1 MDNANN
7 WKAELDTFFQRRE
20 QQDRQQ
26 QLDHAQPSPGD
37 AAKEEFMAIVATP
50 AFEEFGAALMEHGRH
65 IRLRMGDSSV
75 RMVSEFA
82 GAEEFDYTLW
92 AGMNGLSAESRTGGR
107 HTPDR
112 FQNARGNSNIADT
125 TKDDVV
131 KHLVDRY
138 IALTSRVSV

>member
-1 MDNANN
+1 MND
-7 WKAELDTFFQRRE
+7 WKAELDTFFRQRE
-20 QQDRQQ
+20 QQDQQQ
-26 QLDHAQPSPGD
+26 QLNGAQPSREET
-37 AAKEEFMAIVATP
+37 AIEEFMVEVATA
-50 AFEEFGAALMEHGRH
+50 AFQEFGAALQEHGRR
-65 IRLRMGDSSV
+65 IRLRLGDSHM
-75 RMVSEFA
+75 RIITEFA
-82 GAEEFDYTLW
+82 GTEEFDYTLW

-112 FQNARGNSNIADT
+112 FQNAKGNSNIADT